1 MALGFENS
9 IGLLALLSLIPL
21 IILYLIKPKPK
32 EIQVPSLMFFI
43 KLAGSNI
50 KSSFLR
56 NILRDWLFILQF
68 LAILLLALTFAEPY
82 IAYEKEVIGENLAIV
97 VDVSAS
103 SQVKENGK
111 TRFDLAIDNTEK
123 VLGNK
128 NNLILAKS
136 CAMKSFSGYLAL
148 ITLKH

>member
-21 IILYLIKPKPK
+21 IILYLIKPKPR
-32 EIQVPSLMFFI
+32 EIQVPSLMFFM

-50 KSSFLR
+50 RSSFLR
-56 NILRDWLFILQF
+56 NILRDLLFILQF
-68 LAILLLALTFAEPY
+68 LAIAFIALTITEPY
-82 IAYEKEVIGENLAIV
+82 FTYEKEVVGDKLAIV
-97 VDVSAS
+97 FDVSAS

-111 TRFDLAIDNTEK
+111 TRFDLAIEGIEK

-136 CAMKSFSGYLAL
+136 TPFFAL
-148 ITLKH
+148 REK

>member
-21 IILYLIKPKPK
+21 IILYLIKPKPQ

-56 NILRDWLFILQF
+56 NILRDLLFIFQF
-68 LAILLLALTFAEPY
+68 LAIALISLSFAEPY
-82 IAYEKEVIGENLAIV
+82 IQYEKDVIGENLAVII
-97 VDVSAS
+97 DISAS
-103 SQVKENGK
+103 SQVNENGK
-111 TRFDLAIDNTEK
+111 TRFDLSLEGVEK

-136 CAMKSFSGYLAL
+136 VPLFALKQKSKKE
-148 ITLKH
+148 TM